1 MKTKF
6 ISFLF
11 AFGFLMISVAGNA
24 QEQNLKI
31 LRQQS
36 QVVKFN
42 GDLGNKKIDLEK
54 ERQINLKIAE
64 EVKTLDKKS
73 DRATN
78 KFSPSDPKSTAKD
91 ARDAAKVLRR
101 TEVANRDL
109 RRSNMKIERIERDI
123 KKLEE
128 KLDKLQYTIEISGN

>member
-1 MKTKF
+1 
-6 ISFLF
+6 
-11 AFGFLMISVAGNA
+11 MISVAGNA

>member
-1 MKTKF
+1 
-6 ISFLF
+6 
-11 AFGFLMISVAGNA
+11 MISVAGNA

-31 LRQQS
+31 LRQQYK
-36 QVVKFN
+36 VVKFN

-101 TEVANRDL
+101 AELANRDL
-109 RRSNMKIERIERDI
+109 RRSNMKIEQIERDI
-123 KKLEE
+123 KKTRRE
-128 KLDKLQYTIEISGN
+128 TR

>member
-1 MKTKF
+1 
-6 ISFLF
+6 
-11 AFGFLMISVAGNA
+11 MISVAGNA

-42 GDLGNKKIDLEK
+42 GNLVNKKIDLEK

>member
-42 GDLGNKKIDLEK
+42 GNLVNKKIDLEK

>member
-1 MKTKF
+1 
-6 ISFLF
+6 
-11 AFGFLMISVAGNA
+11 MISVAGSA

-31 LRQQS
+31 LRQQA

-42 GDLGNKKIDLEK
+42 GDLVNKKIDLEK

-128 KLDKLQYTIEISGN
+128 KLDKLQYTIEISVN

>member
-1 MKTKF
+1 
-6 ISFLF
+6 
-11 AFGFLMISVAGNA
+11 MISVAGNA

-31 LRQQS
+31 LRQQA

-42 GDLGNKKIDLEK
+42 GDLGNKKIHLEK

>member
-1 MKTKF
+1 
-6 ISFLF
+6 
-11 AFGFLMISVAGNA
+11 MISVAGSA

>member
-1 MKTKF
+1 
-6 ISFLF
+6 
-11 AFGFLMISVAGNA
+11 MISVAGNA

-128 KLDKLQYTIEISGN
+128 KLDKLQYTIEISVN

>member
-1 MKTKF
+1 
-6 ISFLF
+6 
-11 AFGFLMISVAGNA
+11 MISVAGSA
-24 QEQNLKI
+24 QEQNLI
-31 LRQQS
+31 LRQQA

-42 GDLGNKKIDLEK
+42 GDLVNKKIDLEK